1 MISGD
6 LFDGALNEMC
16 FDSDRRACPE
26 NLATSE
32 DIPRPIASHI
42 ARADSVC
49 VSDGLDPMKVIRDE
63 RLNRTIPTNAWNTIL
78 SSTEASALQG
88 EEA

>member
-16 FDSDRRACPE
+16 FDSDRRAPE

-42 ARADSVC
+42 VRAD
-49 VSDGLDPMKVIRDE
+49 
-63 RLNRTIPTNAWNTIL
+63 
-78 SSTEASALQG
+78 
-88 EEA
+88 